1 MEEELENIIIKY
13 IVSNDSLDSD
23 DELYEFKGIENED
36 VRRDY

>member
-36 VRRDY
+36 VGSDY